1 MAEKKPDSV
10 IPAAGEKVS
19 VTPDWE
25 KILYTPER
33 QEKLVKGQITL
44 RDYHA
49 ISGPEMLQMA
59 LIGFRMY
66 EQGKYSEAKT
76 IFQGLIALDPMEA
89 YYYTALGA
97 VYLAE
102 EDLENARSMFTSSI
116 ALNPKEVAPYVNRGE
131 VNLREGKILEAA
143 EDFQKAVELD
153 PKHEDPLTQ
162 RARVFAAAA
171 LEMIENASKG
181 GGDAKGGAP
190 AKPASAKKAK

>member
-1 MAEKKPDSV
+1 MLK
-10 IPAAGEKVS
+10 GEIS
-19 VTPDWE
+19 
-25 KILYTPER
+25 
-33 QEKLVKGQITL
+33 Q

-102 EDLENARSMFTSSI
+102 EDLENARAMFSSSI

-171 LEMIENASKG
+171 LEMIENAQKGDEGEGKG
-181 GGDAKGGAP
+181 GKGKG
-190 AKPASAKKAK
+190 K

>member
-1 MAEKKPDSV
+1 MLK
-10 IPAAGEKVS
+10 GEIS
-19 VTPDWE
+19 
-25 KILYTPER
+25 
-33 QEKLVKGQITL
+33 Q

-102 EDLENARSMFTSSI
+102 EDLENARAMFSSSI
-116 ALNPKEVAPYVNRGE
+116 NDMSAACACPPPRLRAL
-131 VNLREGKILEAA
+131 AA
-143 EDFQKAVELD
+143 RRCSR
-153 PKHEDPLTQ
+153 P
-162 RARVFAAAA
+162 
-171 LEMIENASKG
+171 
-181 GGDAKGGAP
+181 
-190 AKPASAKKAK
+190 

>member
-1 MAEKKPDSV
+1 MADKKADDAVIPNAAEKPT
-10 IPAAGEKVS
+10 

-33 QEKLVKGQITL
+33 QDKVLKGELSQ

-66 EQGKYSEAKT
+66 ENGKYTEAKT

-97 VYLAE
+97 VFLAE
-102 EDLENARSMFTSSI
+102 EDLENARAMFSSSI

-131 VNLREGKILEAA
+131 VSLREGKILEAA

-171 LEMIENASKG
+171 LEMIENASKD
-181 GGDAKGGAP
+181 DAGGA
-190 AKPASAKKAK
+190 KKK

>member
-10 IPAAGEKVS
+10 IPGASEKVT

-33 QEKLVKGQITL
+33 QEKMLKGEISQ

-102 EDLENARSMFTSSI
+102 EDLENARAMFSSSI

-171 LEMIENASKG
+171 LEMIENAQKGDEGEGKG
-181 GGDAKGGAP
+181 GKGKG
-190 AKPASAKKAK
+190 K